1 MKNHS
6 RQADGRTVVQALL
19 RPFQWWARNPWVAF
33 WGSMALSPFL
43 AILMAVLLDGPNRK
57 GEMIIGFRI
66 ITGVLLVGLVS
77 YGWGVI
83 SVALDRRKSPGARV
97 LKVLAILAIPLL
109 LAAIAV
115 PNLLAAQRKGKIG
128 RAEMDTRQA
137 VTQAIEYG
145 RAKGRYPTSLK
156 ELRAAGY
163 PNLSD
168 KDLWG
173 QDYVLA
179 PILTR
184 GGTPTAG
191 EDVYVYSKGVQGTGT
206 YPRPFTPDTGEGGSI
221 GYSSIYGGWWGQ

>member
-6 RQADGRTVVQALL
+6 HQADGRTVAQVLL

-33 WGSMALSPFL
+33 WGSMALFPFL
-43 AILMAVLLDGPNRK
+43 LILMVVLSPDANGYGMWFINGGLGTTSLVAFVSNVWGLISAVLDL
-57 GEMIIGFRI
+57 
-66 ITGVLLVGLVS
+66 
-77 YGWGVI
+77 
-83 SVALDRRKSPGARV
+83 RRPTGARV
-97 LKVLAILAIPLL
+97 LKVLVIAIPLL

-115 PNLLAAQRKGKIG
+115 PNLLNAARKGKIG
-128 RAEMDTRQA
+128 RAVMDTKIA

-145 RAKGRYPTSLK
+145 KAKGRYPTSLQV
-156 ELRAAGY
+156 LREAGY
-163 PNLSD
+163 PSLSD

-173 QDYVLA
+173 QAYVLA

-206 YPRPFTPDTGEGGSI
+206 YPRPFTPETGEGGSI
-221 GYSSIYGGWWGQ
+221 GYSSIYGEWRGR